1 MRDNQLIELILGG
14 ARSGKSRLAEQ
25 LARDSGLAV
34 TYIATSQP
42 LDEEMRQRIAHHRQ
56 RRPAHWQLVEEPLA
70 LAQVLCERAE
80 PGRCLL
86 VDCLT
91 LWLTNLLLHEDA
103 GRLQRERQALL
114 DVLDAL
120 PGRVI
125 LVSNETGMG
134 VVPLGELSRRYV
146 DEAGWLHQALAS
158 RSDRVQFCVAGL
170 PMLLKGT
177 KDSTATAGLQS
188 SGDI

>member
-1 MRDNQLIELILGG
+1 MIELILGG

-25 LARDSGLAV
+25 QAAAAGLEV
-34 TYIATSQP
+34 VYIATSQA
-42 LDEEMRQRIAHHRQ
+42 LDEEMRERIRHHQ
-56 RRPAHWQLVEEPLA
+56 QHRPAHWQLIEEPLA
-70 LAQVLCERAE
+70 LGRVLREQAA

-91 LWLTNLLLHEDA
+91 LWVTNLLMHDNPQCLHE
-103 GRLQRERQALL
+103 ERQQL
-114 DVLDAL
+114 LDAL
-120 PGRVI
+120 DELPGHLI

-146 DEAGWLHQALAS
+146 DEAGWLHQELA
-158 RSDRVQFCVAGL
+158 RRCDRVQFCVAGL

-177 KDSTATAGLQS
+177 SAAN
-188 SGDI
+188 

>member
-1 MRDNQLIELILGG
+1 MIELILGG
-14 ARSGKSRLAEQ
+14 ARSGKSRLAES
-25 LARDSGLAV
+25 LALDSGLAV

-42 LDEEMRQRIAHHRQ
+42 LDEEMRLRIAHHRQ

-70 LAQVLCERAE
+70 LAQVLREQAE
-80 PGRCLL
+80 PERCLL

-103 GRLQRERQALL
+103 ERLQRERQALL
-114 DVLDAL
+114 DVLDEL

-146 DEAGWLHQALAS
+146 DEAGWLHQALA
-158 RSDRVQFCVAGL
+158 RCSDRVQFCVAGL
-170 PMLLKGT
+170 PMLLKGA
-177 KDSTATAGLQS
+177 KDSTGTDDLKL
-188 SGDI
+188 SGNL